1 MKLLTEIIKDCS
13 YKYGSRIALKDEYTG
28 YVVTY
33 RELYNDVL
41 SMASALQHFGVVKG
55 THIAMFSENC
65 SPWFMVDRAIMM
77 TGGVSAV
84 RGSLAPKAELEYIY
98 DYGDCEA
105 LVTDSLTLIDD
116 LKDILIAKNTKFV
129 IYIGK
134 KELTTDNLNGIPVMS
149 FRQMLD
155 LGIKLELKPVELS
168 EDDLCTLIFTSGTTG
183 KPKGAMLTHGNFA
196 SQVEVVHEH
205 IYLKEGKTA
214 LLILPIWHAYE
225 RTCEY
230 YATSIGIT
238 LCYTN
243 VKNLK
248 KDLPKYA
255 PHYMFCVPRIWES
268 IYSSFT
274 SEIEKKPFLLKNFI
288 KLLLA
293 VSKVRVKSRRIA
305 QNRDIYHPHPGAY
318 CRFANNMLADLCFPL
333 HALANKMIYS
343 KFHKALGGRFI
354 RGISGGGALGEYL
367 DDFLET
373 IDVEIYEGY
382 GLTETSPVLSVRTD
396 SNRKAL
402 SAGVA
407 LPRTRFL
414 IVNPE
419 NYQPVKQGE
428 KGMVMVKGPQ
438 VMKGYYKDPE
448 ATKKVLLANGFFAT
462 GDIGWLTDD
471 GALILTGRMKDTI
484 VLSNG
489 ENIEPESIE
498 QSCMTSPFV
507 KQVVLTGQDK
517 EYLSALIVPD
527 MNAISEYA
535 KKKNISNPLA
545 NQEFKNEVLKDI
557 RDKVQKRTCYRAF
570 ERIADIAFVDEEFT
584 PENGMMTQTAK
595 IKKNVV
601 LQKYADK
608 IESMYR

>member
-13 YKYGSRIALKDEYTG
+13 YKYGSRLALRDEYSG
-28 YVVTY
+28 YIVTY
-33 RELYNDVL
+33 RELYNDIM
-41 SMASALQHFGVVKG
+41 SMAGALQHFGVVKG
-55 THIAMFSENC
+55 THVAMFSENC
-65 SPWFMVDRAIMM
+65 SPWFCVDRGIMM
-77 TGGVSAV
+77 AGGVSAV
-84 RGSLAPKAELEYIY
+84 RGSLAPKSELEYIY
-98 DYGDCEA
+98 DYADCEA
-105 LVTDSLTLIDD
+105 LVTDSLQVIDE
-116 LKDILIAKNTKFV
+116 LKDILVSKNAKFV

-134 KELTTDNLNGIPVMS
+134 KELDRDNINGIPVMS
-149 FRQMLD
+149 FRKMLD
-155 LGIKLELKPVELS
+155 TGLRLEFKPVEIS
-168 EDDLCTLIFTSGTTG
+168 ESDLCTLIFTSGTTG
-183 KPKGAMLTHGNFA
+183 KPKGAMLSHGNLA
-196 SQVEVVHEH
+196 SQVEVVHKH

-214 LLILPIWHAYE
+214 ILILPIWHAYE

-230 YATSIGIT
+230 YATSIGMT

-248 KDLPKYA
+248 KDIPKYA

-274 SEIEKKPFLLKNFI
+274 NEINKKPALIKNFI

-293 VSKVRVKSRRIA
+293 VSKVRVKSIRIA
-305 QNRDIYHPHPGAY
+305 QNRDIYHPHPSAY
-318 CRFANNMLADLCFPL
+318 CCFANNVLAAMCLPL
-333 HALANKMIYS
+333 HLLAGKMIYS

-407 LPRTRFL
+407 LPETRFL
-414 IVNPE
+414 IVDPQTL
-419 NYQPVKQGE
+419 QPLKQGE

-438 VMKGYYKDPE
+438 VMQGYYKDPE
-448 ATKKVLLANGFFAT
+448 ATKKVLLSNGYFIT
-462 GDIGWLTDD
+462 GDLGWLTDD
-471 GALILTGRMKDTI
+471 GSLILTGRMKDTI

-489 ENIEPESIE
+489 ENIGPEAIE

-507 KQVVLTGQDK
+507 KQVVLTGQDR
-517 EYLSALIVPD
+517 EFLSALIVPD
-527 MNAISEYA
+527 MNAIKEYA
-535 KKKNISNPLA
+535 EKKNITNPLT
-545 NQEFKNEVLKDI
+545 NPEFKNEVLKDI
-557 RDKVQKRTCYRAF
+557 REKVQNRTCYRAF

-601 LQKYADK
+601 LEKYADK
-608 IESMYR
+608 IASMYR